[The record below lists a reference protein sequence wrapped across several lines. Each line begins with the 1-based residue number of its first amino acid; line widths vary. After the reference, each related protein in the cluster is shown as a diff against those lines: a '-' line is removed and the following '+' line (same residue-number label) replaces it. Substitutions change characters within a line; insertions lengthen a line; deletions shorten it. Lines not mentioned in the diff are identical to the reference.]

1 MKKSLVVALCM
12 LGFFGLRA
20 QKYGFINSAEILEAM
35 PETKTM
41 NSQMEEVSKA
51 MDAEIKN
58 KGEAFQAESRAF
70 STRINTSNM
79 SKAEYDK
86 EVARLETLQK
96 ELSDLETER
105 AKTLEAKQNE
115 LMKPIYEKLNAAVRD
130 VARERGAA
138 AVFFSDVFAFAE
150 DTVNFTEAVKAKLG
164 IR

>member
-1 MKKSLVVALCM
+1 MKKSFILALCM
-12 LGFFGLRA
+12 LGFAGLQA

-35 PETKTM
+35 PETKALNTR
-41 NSQMEEVSKA
+41 MEEISKA

-79 SKAEYDK
+79 SKADYDK
-86 EVARLETLQK
+86 EVARLEALQK
-96 ELSDLETER
+96 VLSDLETER
-105 AKTLEAKQNE
+105 AKTLEAKQTE
-115 LMKPIYEKLNAAVRD
+115 LMKPIYDKLNTAVRE

-150 DTVNFTEAVKAKLG
+150 DTINFTEAVKAKLG